1 MSNKATRIK
10 KVIKKPDALYNS
22 LIGSIVCTI
31 GITTGRTVE
40 ECRKTFNM
48 IKRNKQVLP
57 DTVIGIAEY
66 VWTIFGNDELKPVR
80 SKYVLVY
87 DSLEVRQPMVTFV
100 NDDGNIM
107 PINPKGFNETN
118 ILSLAAEGREWAR
131 AEFLYGEDGC
141 LLTEDTDNVHTKT
154 ES

>member
-1 MSNKATRIK
+1 MSNQVSKIK
-10 KVIKKPDALYNS
+10 KNIKKPDALFNS
-22 LIGSIVCTI
+22 LIGSIVCTV

-48 IKRNKQVLP
+48 IRKNKQVLGN
-57 DTVIGIAEY
+57 TVSDIMDY
-66 VWTIFGNDELKPVR
+66 VWTIFGNDDLVSVR

-107 PINPKGFNETN
+107 PINPKGFVETN

-131 AEFLYGEDGC
+131 AEFLYNDDG
-141 LLTEDTDNVHTKT
+141 LPLIEDTDDVHTS

>member
-118 ILSLAAEGREWAR
+118 ILSLAAEGRYWAR
-131 AEFLYGEDGC
+131 AEFLYGEDGR
-141 LLTEDTDNVHTKT
+141 LIEDTDDV
-154 ES
+154 